1 VRLPA
6 HEATTAQLGA
16 IYPGMLAPSPRI
28 DQVLIGRELSGEL
41 FCHDPFELYRMGVLT
56 NPNMIVLGQ
65 IGRGKSALVKTFL
78 YRQAAFGRRV
88 IVVDP
93 KGEYAAFA
101 TALGCQP
108 LKLEPGGSLRLNP
121 LAFDTA
127 TDSREENRRVSLGA
141 ATAIAEAVVDRLL
154 TPGETLAIELAWD
167 QIATVGTPSIPA
179 LTRALLDPE
188 SAAALRLGSS
198 PAELRAEGRL
208 VAFELRRF
216 MTGELAGI
224 FDGMGSNGLL
234 LDVPA
239 LVLDFSAIYR
249 SSALGPA
256 VACLQMALEA
266 KLRVGTGPQTIFV
279 VDEAWAVL
287 ANAGTAR
294 FLQASFKLARAYGVA
309 NLVVAHRVSDL
320 SSVGPTGSVVA
331 NLAGGLLSDCETVVC
346 YAQGEAE
353 IAECAGALG
362 LSTAE
367 MSFFRGLR
375 RGSALWHV
383 GSSRHV
389 VDHRLSPYERAFVDT
404 DQAMRDQA

>member
-16 IYPGMLAPSPRI
+16 IYPGMLAPSPRL
-28 DQVLIGRELSGEL
+28 DQVFIGRELSGEL
-41 FCHDPFELYRMGVLT
+41 FCHDPFELYRLGVVT

-88 IVVDP
+88 IVIDP
-93 KGEYAAFA
+93 KGEYAPLAA
-101 TALGCQP
+101 ALGCES
-108 LKLEPGGSLRLNP
+108 LKLAPGGSLRLNP
-121 LAFDTA
+121 LAFDPA
-127 TDSREENRRVSLGA
+127 TEGREERRRTSLGA
-141 ATAIAEAVVDRLL
+141 ATAIAEAVVDRALS
-154 TPGETLAIELAWD
+154 PGETFAIEFAWD
-167 QIATVGTPSIPA
+167 QIADGGTPSIPA
-179 LTRALLDPE
+179 LTRALLDPA

-224 FDGMGSNGLL
+224 FDGVGASGLVV
-234 LDVPA
+234 DVPA

-256 VACLQMALEA
+256 VACLQMALES
-266 KLRVGTGPQTIFV
+266 KLRAGTGPPTIFV

-287 ANAGTAR
+287 ANPGTAR

-320 SSVGPTGSVVA
+320 SSVGATGSVVSG
-331 NLAGGLLSDCETVVC
+331 LAGGLLADCETVVC
-346 YAQGEAE
+346 YAQAEAE
-353 IAECAGALG
+353 IAECTSALG
-362 LSTAE
+362 LSGAE
-367 MSFFRGLR
+367 ASFVRGLR
-375 RGSALWHV
+375 RGVALWHV

-389 VDHRLSPYERAFVDT
+389 VDHRLSAYERTFVDT
-404 DQAMRDQA
+404 DQAMRSAS

>member
-1 VRLPA
+1 MRLPA

-16 IYPGMLAPSPRI
+16 IYPGMLAPSPRL
-28 DQVLIGRELSGEL
+28 DQVFIGRELSGEL
-41 FCHDPFELYRMGVLT
+41 FCHDPFELYRMGVVT

-88 IVVDP
+88 IVIDP
-93 KGEYAAFA
+93 KGEYAPLAA
-101 TALGCQP
+101 ALGCES
-108 LKLEPGGSLRLNP
+108 LKLAPGGSLRLNP
-121 LAFDTA
+121 LAFDPA
-127 TDSREENRRVSLGA
+127 AKGREERRRVSLGA
-141 ATAIAEAVVDRLL
+141 AMAIAEAVVDRALS
-154 TPGETLAIELAWD
+154 PGETLAIELAWD
-167 QIATVGTPSIPA
+167 QIVEGGTPSIPA
-179 LTRALLDPE
+179 LTRALLDPG

-224 FDGMGSNGLL
+224 FDGVGSSGLM

-249 SSALGPA
+249 SPALGPA

-266 KLRVGTGPQTIFV
+266 KLRAGTGPQTIFV

-320 SSVGPTGSVVA
+320 SSVGATGSVVA
-331 NLAGGLLSDCETVVC
+331 GLASGLLSDCETVVC
-346 YAQGEAE
+346 YAQAETE
-353 IAECAGALG
+353 IAACASALG
-362 LSTAE
+362 LSRAE
-367 MSFFRGLR
+367 ESFVRGLR
-375 RGSALWHV
+375 RGAALWHV
-383 GSSRHV
+383 GSGRHV
-389 VDHRLSPYERAFVDT
+389 VDHRLSSYERTFVDT
-404 DQAMRDQA
+404 DQAMRTAT

>member
-16 IYPGMLAPSPRI
+16 IYPGLLAPSPGLE
-28 DQVLIGRELSGEL
+28 QVFIGRELSGEL
-41 FCHDPFELYRMGVLT
+41 FCHDPFELYRMGMLT
-56 NPNMIVLGQ
+56 NPNMIVIGQ

-88 IVVDP
+88 IVIDP
-93 KGEYAAFA
+93 KGEYAPLA
-101 TALGCQP
+101 TALGSEA
-108 LKLEPGGSLRLNP
+108 LKLAPGGALRLNP

-127 TDSREENRRVSLGA
+127 VTDREERRRASIGA
-141 ATAIAEAVVDRLL
+141 ATAVAEAVVDRVL
-154 TPGETLAIELAWD
+154 TPGETLAIQLAWD
-167 QIATVGTPSIPA
+167 QIAEGGTPSIPG
-179 LTRALLDPE
+179 LTRALLDPA
-188 SAAALRLGSS
+188 SVAALHIGTS

-216 MTGELAGI
+216 MTGELAGM
-224 FDGMGSNGLL
+224 FDGLGPSGLA
-234 LDVPA
+234 LDGPA

-249 SSALGPA
+249 SPALGPA
-256 VACLQMALEA
+256 VACLQMALQA
-266 KLRVGTGPQTIFV
+266 KLQGGAGPQTILV

-294 FLQASFKLARAYGVA
+294 FLQASFKLARSFGVA
-309 NLVVAHRVSDL
+309 NLLVAHRVSDL
-320 SSVGPTGSVVA
+320 SAVGASGSVVSS
-331 NLAGGLLSDCETVVC
+331 LAGGLLSDCETVVC

-353 IAECAGALG
+353 LAECTNALG
-362 LSTAE
+362 LSGAE
-367 MSFFRGLR
+367 ASFVRGLR

-389 VDHRLSPYERAFVDT
+389 VDHRLSAYERSFVDT
-404 DQAMRDQA
+404 DQAMRNLE

>member
-16 IYPGMLAPSPRI
+16 IYPGVLAAAPRL
-28 DQVLIGRELSGEL
+28 DQVFIGRELSGEL
-41 FCHDPFELYRMGVLT
+41 FCHDPFELYRLGALT

-88 IVVDP
+88 IVIDP
-93 KGEYAAFA
+93 KGEYAPLAA
-101 TALGCQP
+101 ALGCQP
-108 LKLEPGGSLRLNP
+108 LKLVPGGSLRLNP
-121 LAFDTA
+121 LALDRGLE
-127 TDSREENRRVSLGA
+127 SRDERRRVSLGA
-141 ATAIAEAVVDRLL
+141 ATAIAEAVVNRVL

-167 QIATVGTPSIPA
+167 QTARGATPSIPA

-188 SAAALRLGSS
+188 SAAALHVGSS

-224 FDGMGSNGLL
+224 FDGLGPNGLTI
-234 LDVPA
+234 DVPA
-239 LVLDFSAIYR
+239 LILDFSAIYR
-249 SSALGPA
+249 SPALGPA

-266 KLRVGTGPQTIFV
+266 KLRAHAGVQTILV

-287 ANAGTAR
+287 ANAGAAR
-294 FLQASFKLARAYGVA
+294 FLQGSFKLARAYGVA

-320 SSVGPTGSVVA
+320 RAVGASGSVVS
-331 NLAGGLLSDCETVVC
+331 NLAGGLLADCETVVC
-346 YAQGEAE
+346 YAQGDAE
-353 IAECAGALG
+353 LAECAGALG
-362 LSTAE
+362 LSAAE
-367 MSFFRGLR
+367 ASFVRGLR

-383 GSSRHV
+383 GSSRHI
-389 VDHRLSPYERAFVDT
+389 VDHRLSGHERTFVDT
-404 DQAMRDQA
+404 DQAMRNPL

>member
-1 VRLPA
+1 MRLPA

-16 IYPGMLAPSPRI
+16 IYPGVLAASPPLDR
-28 DQVLIGRELSGEL
+28 VFIGRELSGEL
-41 FCHDPFELYRMGVLT
+41 FCHDPFELYRLGVLT
-56 NPNMIVLGQ
+56 NPNMIVIGQ

-88 IVVDP
+88 IVIDP
-93 KGEYAAFA
+93 KGEYAPLA

-108 LKLEPGGSLRLNP
+108 LKLAPGGSLRLNP
-121 LAFDTA
+121 LAFDA
-127 TDSREENRRVSLGA
+127 ALEGREERRRVSLGS

-154 TPGETLAIELAWD
+154 SPGETLAIELAWD
-167 QIATVGTPSIPA
+167 QIAAGGTPSIPA

-188 SAAALRLGSS
+188 SAASLRIGSS

-224 FDGMGSNGLL
+224 FDGLGPNGLVV
-234 LDVPA
+234 DVPA
-239 LVLDFSAIYR
+239 LILDFSAIYR
-249 SSALGPA
+249 SPALGPA

-266 KLRVGTGPQTIFV
+266 KLREGTGPQTIFV

-320 SSVGPTGSVVA
+320 SSVGVTGSVVS

-346 YAQGEAE
+346 YAQAEAE
-353 IAECAGALG
+353 VAECVSALG
-362 LSTAE
+362 LSGAE
-367 MSFFRGLR
+367 ASFVRSLR

-389 VDHRLSPYERAFVDT
+389 VDHRLSEYERTFVDT
-404 DQAMRDQA
+404 DQAMRNPL

>member
-1 VRLPA
+1 VRLPT

-16 IYPGMLAPSPRI
+16 LYPGVLAASPRL
-28 DQVLIGRELSGEL
+28 DQVFIGRELSGEL
-41 FCHDPFELYRMGVLT
+41 FCHDPFELYRLGALT
-56 NPNMIVLGQ
+56 NPNMIVIGQ

-88 IVVDP
+88 IVIDP
-93 KGEYAAFA
+93 KGEYAPLA

-121 LAFDTA
+121 LAFDA
-127 TDSREENRRVSLGA
+127 ALEGREERRRVSLGA
-141 ATAIAEAVVDRLL
+141 ATAIAEAVIDRVLA
-154 TPGETLAIELAWD
+154 PGETLAIELAWD
-167 QIATVGTPSIPA
+167 QIAVGGTPSIPA

-188 SAAALRLGSS
+188 SAAALRIGSS
-198 PAELRAEGRL
+198 SAELRAEGRL

-224 FDGMGSNGLL
+224 FDGLGPNGLV

-249 SSALGPA
+249 SPALGPA
-256 VACLQMALEA
+256 VACLQMALQA
-266 KLRVGTGPQTIFV
+266 KLREGTGAQTIFV

-320 SSVGPTGSVVA
+320 SSVGATGSLVS
-331 NLAGGLLSDCETVVC
+331 NLAGGLLSDCETVIC

-353 IAECAGALG
+353 VAECASALG
-362 LSTAE
+362 LSGAE
-367 MSFFRGLR
+367 ASFVRGLR

-383 GSSRHV
+383 GSSRYV
-389 VDHRLSPYERAFVDT
+389 VDHRLSDYERTFVDT
-404 DQAMRDQA
+404 DQAMRNPV